1 MQNHTTASI
10 AGKTISQT
18 DRKEELRD
26 RKFHEHC
33 PLADAYLRKAET
45 GTPVRPEQHRLV
57 MRWPMFD
64 CIEELQ
70 AEHWEFGGS
79 TLLPGLLLHG
89 ASGTG
94 KTTSA
99 YLAIRES
106 LECWRSF
113 HKGIPD
119 VIAVRAV
126 EMGRNISEL
135 SRTGG
140 DEFQDFLTG
149 LACTGLLFIDDLD
162 KARFTPR
169 VESEIFDLLEY
180 REKQELAVVVTT
192 NLKGRELEKMFS
204 RHVGSAIVNRLRRM
218 CVPIDFDHAGFD
230 QAAALAA
237 IQEKIR
243 HDFLTEANANRAWHL
258 GQADTASP

>member
-1 MQNHTTASI
+1 MQNHTTTSI
-10 AGKTISQT
+10 AGKTTSQT
-18 DRKEELRD
+18 EKEIS
-26 RKFHEHC
+26 KFHEHC
-33 PLADAYLRKAET
+33 PLADAYLRKAQT

-113 HKGIPD
+113 QKGIPD

-126 EMGRNISEL
+126 APGPDAGLDAGLDAGAGGPSLWRN
-135 SRTGG
+135 
-140 DEFQDFLTG
+140 
-149 LACTGLLFIDDLD
+149 
-162 KARFTPR
+162 
-169 VESEIFDLLEY
+169 
-180 REKQELAVVVTT
+180 
-192 NLKGRELEKMFS
+192 
-204 RHVGSAIVNRLRRM
+204 
-218 CVPIDFDHAGFD
+218 
-230 QAAALAA
+230 AA
-237 IQEKIR
+237 
-243 HDFLTEANANRAWHL
+243 
-258 GQADTASP
+258 PP